1 MYRCMSAS
9 IFYLL
14 FIYIKLIVLVLFRA
28 KLAHGLCSGR
38 YSMPPPEVIEGKK
51 KFWHHGIR
59 PNSLKLLVGKSHS
72 EFATKKQ
79 QDAQE
84 FFLYLISLIEV
95 LRTFNYEIDKFVYLR
110 K

>member
-1 MYRCMSAS
+1 MA
-9 IFYLL
+9 F
-14 FIYIKLIVLVLFRA
+14 
-28 KLAHGLCSGR
+28 GLCSGK

-51 KFWHHGIR
+51 KYWHHGIR
-59 PNSLKLLVGKSHS
+59 PNTLKYLIGKGHP

-95 LRTFNYEIDKFVYLR
+95 CILTNIS
-110 K
+110 